1 MSVATRDR
9 TPLTEVEQD
18 AALAEIR
25 AIIEASPDPRAAA
38 RQALEAIQRDRAA
51 HVLEAPLP
59 VLLAEANARLLEVA
73 IDDPRFFGSL
83 VERPNGAAALLMP
96 TGRSQSER
104 DTIARMLLAQWA
116 GLELAPLP
124 QWLEM
129 SELTT
134 V

>member
-9 TPLTEVEQD
+9 TPLREAEQD
-18 AALAEIR
+18 AAFEEIR